1 MKNLNLFTGV
11 LLIVSVFSIWNFT
24 KEAET
29 NSRTKLE
36 SELDTESAFKKY
48 NVKYNDSFELV
59 PKVDVYKEDYFIK
72 EKSVFPFIY
81 EKSKHIKTKYI
92 ITENSC
98 GR

>member
-1 MKNLNLFTGV
+1 MKNLNLFIGV

-36 SELDTESAFKKY
+36 SEFDTNSAFKKY
-48 NVKYNDSFELV
+48 NVKYNDSFELIQ
-59 PKVDVYKEDYFIK
+59 KVDVYKEDYFIK

-81 EKSKHIKTKYI
+81 KKSKHIKTKYI
-92 ITENSC
+92 ITESSC
-98 GR
+98 GC